1 MIAYTYFRR
10 DPKSLDKMGDP
21 PELSIEIPQEKDI
34 KCGDHP
40 SSENFVIDFLL
51 LTAVDCEFRSCYYY
65 LQEPLKYYDTA
76 TGNFVYVGKMG
87 DGIENE
93 KLTIGL
99 MQCDM
104 GSGVGG
110 STNVQSVVTTLKA
123 KGVLCVGFCG
133 GLNAEKAKLGDVVV
147 SDPLTLYAPG
157 KVTEA
162 GTEQRGSIVP
172 LNKRIKGIMK
182 DAKRGWDPPL
192 KNREEAGPKVVTG
205 KMLSGP
211 KVVNSKE
218 MRDELLKSYPNAIAI
233 EMEGEGKISFK

>member
-1 MIAYTYFRR
+1 MIACAYFRR

-21 PELSIEIPQEKDI
+21 PELSLKIPQKEDI
-34 KCGDHP
+34 KCEDHT

-51 LTAVDCEFRSCYYY
+51 LSAVDCEFRSCYYY
-65 LQEPLKYYDTA
+65 LQEPRKYYHTA
-76 TGNFVYVGKMG
+76 TCDFVYVGKMG

-104 GSGVGG
+104 GSVVDG
-110 STNVQSVVTTLKA
+110 SANVQSVVTTLKA
-123 KGVLCVGFCG
+123 KGVFCVGFCG
-133 GLNAEKAKLGDVVV
+133 GLNAKKAKLGDVVV
-147 SDPLTLYAPG
+147 LNPLALYAPG

-162 GTEQRGSIVP
+162 GTEQRGLIVP
-172 LNKRIKGIMK
+172 LNKRTKGIMS
-182 DAKRGWDPPL
+182 DATLGWNPPL
-192 KNREEAGPKVVTG
+192 KNSVEAGPKVVTG
-205 KMLSGP
+205 MMLSGP